1 MDLNVKQ
8 KAIIADAMFANDAP
22 PAIKEAVENLIL
34 VLKLHDVDLTESL
47 SEYEDTNLSFK
58 QMIKLQYE
66 VESLNQ
72 DIHDSNTALS
82 NAEDH
87 IDNLTRTLGRHG
99 GFDL

>member
-47 SEYEDTNLSFK
+47 REYEDTNLSFK

-72 DIHDSNTALS
+72 DIHDLNTALS